1 MSVTVVYDKY
11 SVLCEYYGY
20 GKELLN
26 LPDDVIEKLDN
37 HFDGME
43 FKKFDV
49 NNPDDLAINSFVEI
63 GTKEVLVDYAEL
75 VSCEEYERLLN
86 EEHLLAYIDE
96 HEEEIIASLT
106 ELHVYLGHEGDSWF
120 LLQ

>member
-11 SVLCEYYGY
+11 SDLCANYGY
-20 GKELLN
+20 GKELLK
-26 LPDDVIEKLDN
+26 LPDDVIERLDK
-37 HFDGME
+37 HFDGIK
-43 FKKFDV
+43 FNKFDV

-63 GTKEVLVDYAEL
+63 GTEEVLLDYAEI
-75 VSCEEYERLLN
+75 VSREEYEQLLN
-86 EEHLLAYIDE
+86 EEQLMAYIDE